1 VCPSAGD
8 DTELFEAVESMY
20 FLSEEDRRLRNLASA
35 LPKHLASYLQ
45 AWIGDGQYGSVFD
58 NVEDT
63 LTFSHFQTFDFHGMD
78 EIYPQVLEPL
88 LFYIFQRISQVVYD
102 PELLV
107 VPKQL
112 WADEVWKFLAN
123 DTARQ
128 YLIAAGKTWRK
139 HNGGI
144 GLITQSA
151 ADLQNAGILEL
162 ANEICPKKLLLANPG
177 ANLAAYQQLFKL
189 NDREVELFAG
199 LIPKQQFLEKTATR
213 SKVLNV
219 HLDPQALALYANSP
233 RENVARQAAI
243 ATHALDEGLRR
254 LAAAR

>member
-1 VCPSAGD
+1 
-8 DTELFEAVESMY
+8 
-20 FLSEEDRRLRNLASA
+20 
-35 LPKHLASYLQ
+35 
-45 AWIGDGQYGSVFD
+45 
-58 NVEDT
+58 
-63 LTFSHFQTFDFHGMD
+63 
-78 EIYPQVLEPL
+78 
-88 LFYIFQRISQVVYD
+88 
-102 PELLV
+102 LLV